1 MPSPTAEP
9 VVITVSNTQGLE
21 LEVMSRGAVIRA
33 LRVPDR
39 DGRLDD
45 VVLGYDDVQS
55 YVDDRFYLGAAIGRY
70 ANRIAG
76 GRFSLDGRTYQLPI
90 NDSPN
95 HLHGGPAGFH
105 TATWQPQ
112 AEPGRAVLSYR
123 SVDGEAGYPGNLEVE
138 VSYTLTDANE
148 LIVAW
153 RATTDRSTPLNLT
166 QHSYFNLR
174 GAGSGTINQH
184 RLRINADHYLPVDE
198 TSIPTGERRAVQGTP
213 FDFTVMRPVL
223 DGRAEAYDHCYV
235 LRGESGVLREAA
247 ELYEPKSGRVL
258 TVLTTEPGMQLYTGQ
273 FLQLMQGK
281 GATRYQP
288 YCGLCLET
296 QRFPDAP
303 NQPSFPSAILRPG
316 TEFRSTT
323 IIRFGIR

>member
-1 MPSPTAEP
+1 MP
-9 VVITVSNTQGLE
+9 
-21 LEVMSRGAVIRA
+21 RGGAIRA

-39 DGRLDD
+39 HGLFDD

-55 YVDDRFYLGAAIGRY
+55 YIDDRFYLGAAIGRY

-76 GRFSLDGRTYQLPI
+76 GRFTLDGRTYELPV
-90 NDSPN
+90 NDPPN

-105 TATWQPQ
+105 TVSWQLR
-112 AEPGRAVLSYR
+112 AESSRALLSYR
-123 SVDGEAGYPGNLEVE
+123 SPDGEAGYPGNLEVE

-148 LIVAW
+148 LVVVW
-153 RATTDRSTPLNLT
+153 RATTDRATPLNVT

-174 GAGSGTINQH
+174 GAGSGTIDQH
-184 RLRINADHYLPVDE
+184 QLRVNAERYLPVDAS
-198 TSIPTGERRAVQGTP
+198 SIPTGERRAVQGTP

-235 LRGESGVLREAA
+235 LNGESGVLRVAA
-247 ELYEPKSGRVL
+247 ELYEPESGRVL

-273 FLQLMQGK
+273 FLQPMRGK

-288 YCGLCLET
+288 FGGLCLET
-296 QRFPDAP
+296 QHFPDSP
-303 NQPSFPSAILRPG
+303 NQPAFPPAILRPG

-323 IIRFGIR
+323 IFRFGIR